1 MTMKTKRN
9 IAIGGGTVFCA
20 ALAVLI
26 ATRFAP
32 EDMPIT
38 TSNSEPTS
46 SVEVNVQISTLKPS
60 ESKPTD
66 NKPTEKPDTDI
77 PDNTS
82 STVQITSDP
91 DKEAED
97 FISGGGIEVR
107 QDFPEPEKK
116 TESTPT
122 TDNTQTSKPTQ
133 NTDTSQTAPTEPPKI
148 KDENALTDPTKEP
161 TYSSEQIEITPPD
174 SSTNPNINPAMHG
187 QRKDGKI
194 FINGFGWVVDH
205 GGGGKGEYD
214 SEMYENGNKIGYF
227 G

>member
-1 MTMKTKRN
+1 MTMKTKRGL
-9 IAIGGGTVFCA
+9 AVGGGTVFCA

-32 EDMPIT
+32 DETPIT

-46 SVEVNVQISTLKPS
+46 TAQVNVQISTHKPS
-60 ESKPTD
+60 ESKPTET
-66 NKPTEKPDTDI
+66 KPTDI

-82 STVQITSDP
+82 SEVQITSDP

-107 QDFPEPEKK
+107 QNFPEPEKK

-133 NTDTSQTAPTEPPKI
+133 TAPTEPPKI
-148 KDENALTDPTKEP
+148 KDEKALTDPTKEP

-174 SSTNPNINPAMHG
+174 NSTNPNINPAMHG

-194 FINGFGWVVDH
+194 FINGFGWVEDH
-205 GGGGKGEYD
+205 GGGGEGEYLED
-214 SEMYENGNKIGYF
+214 MYENGNKIGYF

>member
-1 MTMKTKRN
+1 MTMKSKRR

-32 EDMPIT
+32 DEKPIT

-46 SVEVNVQISTLKPS
+46 TAQVNVQISTHKPS
-60 ESKPTD
+60 ESKPTEST
-66 NKPTEKPDTDI
+66 PTEKSDTNTTDSG
-77 PDNTS
+77 TS
-82 STVQITSDP
+82 SALQITSDP
-91 DKEAED
+91 DKEAKD
-97 FISGGGIEVR
+97 FINSGGIEIR
-107 QDFPEPEKK
+107 QDFTEPEKK
-116 TESTPT
+116 TESAPT

-133 NTDTSQTAPTEPPKI
+133 TAPTEPPKI
-148 KDENALTDPTKEP
+148 KDEKALTDPTKEP
-161 TYSSEQIEITPPD
+161 IYSSDQIEITPPD
-174 SSTNPNINPAMHG
+174 TTSNPNINPAMHG

-194 FINGFGWVVDH
+194 FINGFGWVEDH
-205 GGGGKGEYD
+205 GGGGVGEYD

>member
-1 MTMKTKRN
+1 MTMKTKRR

-32 EDMPIT
+32 DEKPIT

-46 SVEVNVQISTLKPS
+46 TAQVNVQISTHKPS
-60 ESKPTD
+60 ESKPTES
-66 NKPTEKPDTDI
+66 KPTEKPDTDI
-77 PDNTS
+77 PDNS
-82 STVQITSDP
+82 SSAVQNTSDP
-91 DKEAED
+91 DKEAAD
-97 FISGGGIEVR
+97 FIEGGGIEVR

-116 TESTPT
+116 TESAPT
-122 TDNTQTSKPTQ
+122 TDNTTSKPTQ
-133 NTDTSQTAPTEPPKI
+133 NTSNAPSEPPKI
-148 KDENALTDPTKEP
+148 EDENALTDHTKEP
-161 TYSSEQIEITPPD
+161 TYSSEQIEITPPE

-194 FINGFGWVVDH
+194 FINGFGWVEDH
-205 GGGGKGEYD
+205 GGGGRGEYAPD
-214 SEMYENGNKIGYF
+214 MYENGNKIGYF

>member
-1 MTMKTKRN
+1 MTMKTKRR

-20 ALAVLI
+20 ALAILI

-32 EDMPIT
+32 DETPIT

-46 SVEVNVQISTLKPS
+46 TAQVNVQISTHKPS
-60 ESKPTD
+60 ESKPTET
-66 NKPTEKPDTDI
+66 KPTDI

-82 STVQITSDP
+82 NEVQITSDP
-91 DKEAED
+91 EKEAAD
-97 FISGGGIEVR
+97 FINSGGIEVR
-107 QDFPEPEKK
+107 QNFPEPEKK

-133 NTDTSQTAPTEPPKI
+133 TAPTEPPKI
-148 KDENALTDPTKEP
+148 KDENALTDHTKEP
-161 TYSSEQIEITPPD
+161 TYSSEQIEITPPE

-194 FINGFGWVVDH
+194 FINGFGWVEDH
-205 GGGGKGEYD
+205 GGGGRGEYAPD
-214 SEMYENGNKIGYF
+214 MYENGNKIGYF

>member
-1 MTMKTKRN
+1 MTMKTKRR

-32 EDMPIT
+32 DEKPIT
-38 TSNSEPTS
+38 TSVSETTS
-46 SVEVNVQISTLKPS
+46 SVEVNVQISTSKRT
-60 ESKPTD
+60 ES
-66 NKPTEKPDTDI
+66 KPTEKPDTNITDSG
-77 PDNTS
+77 S
-82 STVQITSDP
+82 SSAAPTASDP
-91 DKEAED
+91 EKEAAD
-97 FISGGGIEVR
+97 FINSGGIEVR

>member
-1 MTMKTKRN
+1 MKTKRR

-32 EDMPIT
+32 DEKPIT

-46 SVEVNVQISTLKPS
+46 TAQVNVQISTHKPS
-60 ESKPTD
+60 ESKPTEST
-66 NKPTEKPDTDI
+66 PTEKPDTNITDSG
-77 PDNTS
+77 S
-82 STVQITSDP
+82 SSAAPTISDP

-97 FISGGGIEVR
+97 FINSGGIEVR
-107 QDFPEPEKK
+107 QNFPEPAKK

-133 NTDTSQTAPTEPPKI
+133 TAPPEPPKI
-148 KDENALTDPTKEP
+148 EDENALTDHTKEP

-187 QRKDGKI
+187 QRKDGMI
-194 FINGFGWVVDH
+194 FINGFGWVEDH
-205 GGGGKGEYD
+205 GGGGRGEYAPD
-214 SEMYENGNKIGYF
+214 MYENGNKIGYF

>member
-1 MTMKTKRN
+1 MTMKSKRR

-32 EDMPIT
+32 DETPIT

-46 SVEVNVQISTLKPS
+46 TAQVNVQISTHKPS
-60 ESKPTD
+60 ESKPTEST
-66 NKPTEKPDTDI
+66 PTEKPDTNITDSG
-77 PDNTS
+77 S
-82 STVQITSDP
+82 SSAAPTISDP

-97 FISGGGIEVR
+97 FINSGGIEVR
-107 QDFPEPEKK
+107 QNFPEPEKK

-133 NTDTSQTAPTEPPKI
+133 TAPPEPPKI
-148 KDENALTDPTKEP
+148 EDENALTDHTKEP

-187 QRKDGKI
+187 QRKDGMI
-194 FINGFGWVVDH
+194 FINGFGWVEDH
-205 GGGGKGEYD
+205 GGGGRGEYAPD
-214 SEMYENGNKIGYF
+214 MYENGNKIGYF

>member
-1 MTMKTKRN
+1 MTMKTKRR

-32 EDMPIT
+32 DETPIT
-38 TSNSEPTS
+38 TSNSEPISTTQ
-46 SVEVNVQISTLKPS
+46 VNVQISTHKPS
-60 ESKPTD
+60 ESKPTEST
-66 NKPTEKPDTDI
+66 PTEKPDTDI

-82 STVQITSDP
+82 SAVQNTSDP
-91 DKEAED
+91 AKEAAD
-97 FISGGGIEVR
+97 FIEGGGIEVR

-133 NTDTSQTAPTEPPKI
+133 TTPTEPPKI
-148 KDENALTDPTKEP
+148 DDEKTLTDPTKEP

-174 SSTNPNINPAMHG
+174 NSTNPNINPAMHG

>member
-1 MTMKTKRN
+1 MTMKTKRR

-32 EDMPIT
+32 DEKPIT

-46 SVEVNVQISTLKPS
+46 TAQVNVQISTHKPS
-60 ESKPTD
+60 ESKPTEST
-66 NKPTEKPDTDI
+66 PTEKPDTNITDSG
-77 PDNTS
+77 S
-82 STVQITSDP
+82 SSAAPTISDP

-97 FISGGGIEVR
+97 FINSGGIEVR
-107 QDFPEPEKK
+107 QNFPEPAKK

-133 NTDTSQTAPTEPPKI
+133 TAPPEPPKI
-148 KDENALTDPTKEP
+148 EDENALTDHTKEP

-187 QRKDGKI
+187 QRKDGMI
-194 FINGFGWVVDH
+194 FINGFGWVEDH
-205 GGGGKGEYD
+205 GGGGRGEYAPD
-214 SEMYENGNKIGYF
+214 MYENGNKIGYF

>member
-1 MTMKTKRN
+1 MTMKSKRR

-32 EDMPIT
+32 DETPIT

-46 SVEVNVQISTLKPS
+46 TAQVNVQISTHKPS
-60 ESKPTD
+60 ESKPTEST
-66 NKPTEKPDTDI
+66 PTEKPDTNTTDSG
-77 PDNTS
+77 TS
-82 STVQITSDP
+82 SVLQITSDP
-91 DKEAED
+91 DKEAAE
-97 FISGGGIEVR
+97 FINSGGIEVR

-116 TESTPT
+116 TESAPT

-133 NTDTSQTAPTEPPKI
+133 TAPTEPPKI
-148 KDENALTDPTKEP
+148 EDEKALTDHTKEP

-187 QRKDGKI
+187 QRKDGMI
-194 FINGFGWVVDH
+194 FINGFGWVEDH
-205 GGGGKGEYD
+205 GGGGRGEYAPD
-214 SEMYENGNKIGYF
+214 MYENGNKIGYF